1 MSRRW
6 KTEADILVMR
16 CSWSPMLTTK
26 VPGFGEAWIHSPA
39 AFNTCNAWT
48 SPYCAKS
55 VKHS

>member
-1 MSRRW
+1 
-6 KTEADILVMR
+6 
-16 CSWSPMLTTK
+16 MLTTK